1 MYGSYSPA
9 RHFDTPTHWELYVV
23 QIWYC
28 NYEMKLSMSVNND
41 VYTSE
46 HGITALYYG
55 QINTAEESLIVL
67 A

>member
-1 MYGSYSPA
+1 
-9 RHFDTPTHWELYVV
+9 
-23 QIWYC
+23 
-28 NYEMKLSMSVNND
+28 MKLSMSVNND
-41 VYTSE
+41 LYTSE